1 MFFVAFRLSASYY
14 FITLKDDFFS
24 EPPIKTKIFID
35 NLTESYQDFSAF
47 TVLSGNYFHLR
58 KGM

>member
-35 NLTESYQDFSAF
+35 NLTESYQDFLHS
-47 TVLSGNYFHLR
+47 L
-58 KGM
+58 